1 MIGPADLE
9 AWNEDAPEAAAATS
23 ARDASAAGPSVL
35 DHWRRRG
42 ELMSRLAAGRVLT
55 TTEWR
60 ELRGPMMGRRF

>member
-9 AWNEDAPEAAAATS
+9 AWNEDAPEAATATS
-23 ARDASAAGPSVL
+23 RIDSNDAGGSLV
-35 DHWRRRG
+35 DRWRRRG

-60 ELRGPMMGRRF
+60 ELRGNMMGRRF

>member
-9 AWNEDAPEAAAATS
+9 AWNEDAPEAAAS
-23 ARDASAAGPSVL
+23 PSDASAAAPSVL
-35 DHWRRRG
+35 DRWRRRG

-60 ELRGPMMGRRF
+60 ELRGNIMGRRY

>member
-9 AWNEDAPEAAAATS
+9 AWNEDAPEATAATS
-23 ARDASAAGPSVL
+23 PTGASAAAPSVL